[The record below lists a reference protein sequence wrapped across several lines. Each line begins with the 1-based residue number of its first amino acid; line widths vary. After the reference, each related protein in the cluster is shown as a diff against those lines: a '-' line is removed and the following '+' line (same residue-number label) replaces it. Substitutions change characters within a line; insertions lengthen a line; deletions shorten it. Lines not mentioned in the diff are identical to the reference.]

1 MTSRLTDVALRT
13 PIARRRPTGTVIVH
27 SDRGGQFRSRRY
39 QRTLRAHGFIGSMG
53 RVASAGDDAAMESIF
68 ALLQNN
74 VLDRQFWK
82 SREDLTVAVIS
93 WIETTYRRR
102 GRQRG
107 LGRMTPIESETA
119 TARHTA
125 IAA

>member
-1 MTSRLTDVALRT
+1 
-13 PIARRRPTGTVIVH
+13 
-27 SDRGGQFRSRRY
+27 
-39 QRTLRAHGFIGSMG
+39 MG